1 MYCIVNAD
9 IDCGKLTP
17 PIYGTLHYSND
28 STHLDSEVK
37 YSCSNNYRLT
47 GTAIRRCQENQAWSG
62 TAPKC
67 EGNYYF
73 YHFVTFI
80 KMK

>member
-1 MYCIVNAD
+1 MRSVD

-17 PIYGTLHYSND
+17 PVYGTLHYSND

-47 GTAIRRCQENQAWSG
+47 GTAI
-62 TAPKC
+62 
-67 EGNYYF
+67 
-73 YHFVTFI
+73 
-80 KMK
+80 

>member
-1 MYCIVNAD
+1 MFAD

-17 PIYGTLHYSND
+17 PVYGTLHYSND

-37 YSCSNNYRLT
+37 YSCNNNYRLT
-47 GTAIRRCQENQAWSG
+47 GTAIRHCQENQAWSG

-67 EGNYYF
+67 EGNLLF
-73 YHFVTFI
+73 N
-80 KMK
+80 

>member
-1 MYCIVNAD
+1 MHTD

-67 EGNYYF
+67 EGNYLFPKFFYF
-73 YHFVTFI
+73 
-80 KMK
+80 